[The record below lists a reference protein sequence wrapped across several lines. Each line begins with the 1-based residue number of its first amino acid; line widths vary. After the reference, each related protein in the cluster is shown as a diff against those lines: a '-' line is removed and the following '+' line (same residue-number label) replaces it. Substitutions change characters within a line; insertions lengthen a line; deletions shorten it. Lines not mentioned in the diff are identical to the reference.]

1 MLSLEFHRLIK
12 KHCEV
17 VPQLRSVW
25 AILRLKA
32 FPFSISFD
40 QYGQWTFPKGHLEA
54 GETSAEA
61 AIREVYEETGI
72 QGELGALVQTIYYD
86 VVKKG
91 RTLPKQVDF
100 FVMHTTQTIITLQ
113 ASEGIS
119 DYRWVDAATA
129 HELLS
134 YDQMKAVLMA
144 ALAAT
149 A

>member
-1 MLSLEFHRLIK
+1 MRDTAPHAAGCVIFNETPNGLHILLI
-12 KHCEV
+12 
-17 VPQLRSVW
+17 
-25 AILRLKA
+25 
-32 FPFSISFD
+32 FD

-61 AIREVYEETGI
+61 AVREVFEETGI

-86 VVKKG
+86 VIKKG

-100 FVMHTTQTIITLQ
+100 FVMHTTQTTVTLQ
-113 ASEGIS
+113 ASEGIN
-119 DYRWVDAATA
+119 DYRWVDAPTA
-129 HELLS
+129 MELLS
-134 YDQMKAVLMA
+134 YDQMKAVLTA

>member
-1 MLSLEFHRLIK
+1 MRDTAPHAAGCVIFRTTPDGVQILLI
-12 KHCEV
+12 
-17 VPQLRSVW
+17 
-25 AILRLKA
+25 
-32 FPFSISFD
+32 FD

-54 GETSAEA
+54 GETA
-61 AIREVYEETGI
+61 AAAAVREVFEETGI
-72 QGELGALVQTIYYD
+72 SGTLGPLVQTIFYD

-91 RTLPKQVDF
+91 RTLHKQVDF
-100 FVMHTTQTIITLQ
+100 FVLHTTQSTVTLQ

-119 DYRWVDAATA
+119 DYRWVDGATA

-134 YDQMKAVLMA
+134 YDQMKAVLTA

>member
-1 MLSLEFHRLIK
+1 MRDTAPHAAGCVIFNATPDGPRILLI
-12 KHCEV
+12 
-17 VPQLRSVW
+17 
-25 AILRLKA
+25 
-32 FPFSISFD
+32 FD

-54 GETSAEA
+54 GETSAAA

-91 RTLPKQVDF
+91 RTLHKQVDF
-100 FVMHTTQTIITLQ
+100 FVMHTTQRTVTLQ

-129 HELLS
+129 MTLLS
-134 YDQMKAVLMA
+134 YDQMQAVLTA

>member
-1 MLSLEFHRLIK
+1 MRDTAPHAAGCVIFNATPDELHILLI
-12 KHCEV
+12 
-17 VPQLRSVW
+17 
-25 AILRLKA
+25 
-32 FPFSISFD
+32 FD

-54 GETSAEA
+54 GETSAAA

-91 RTLPKQVDF
+91 RTLHKQVDF
-100 FVMHTTQTIITLQ
+100 FVMHTTQRTVTLQ

-129 HELLS
+129 MTLLS
-134 YDQMKAVLMA
+134 YDQMQAVLTA
-144 ALAAT
+144 ALAAS

>member
-1 MLSLEFHRLIK
+1 MRDTAPHAAGCVIFNAT
-12 KHCEV
+12 
-17 VPQLRSVW
+17 PDGLR
-25 AILRLKA
+25 ILV
-32 FPFSISFD
+32 IFD

-100 FVMHTTQTIITLQ
+100 FVMHTTQSTVTLQ

-144 ALAAT
+144 ALAGSA
-149 A
+149 

>member
-1 MLSLEFHRLIK
+1 MRDTAPHAAGCVIFNATPDGPRILLI
-12 KHCEV
+12 
-17 VPQLRSVW
+17 
-25 AILRLKA
+25 
-32 FPFSISFD
+32 FD

-54 GETSAEA
+54 SETSAAA

-91 RTLPKQVDF
+91 RTLRKQVDF
-100 FVMHTTQTIITLQ
+100 FVMHTTQHTVTLQ

-119 DYRWVDAATA
+119 DYRWGDATTA
-129 HELLS
+129 MTLLS
-134 YDQMKAVLMA
+134 YDQMKAVLTA
-144 ALAAT
+144 ALAAS

>member
-1 MLSLEFHRLIK
+1 MRDIAPHAAGCVIFRAT
-12 KHCEV
+12 
-17 VPQLRSVW
+17 PDGLR
-25 AILRLKA
+25 ILV
-32 FPFSISFD
+32 IFD

-61 AIREVYEETGI
+61 AVREVYEETGI
-72 QGELGALVQTIYYD
+72 QGELWALVQTIFYD

-134 YDQMKAVLMA
+134 YDQMKAVLTA
-144 ALAAT
+144 ALAAS

>member
-1 MLSLEFHRLIK
+1 MRDTAPHAAG
-12 KHCEV
+12 CV
-17 VPQLRSVW
+17 
-25 AILRLKA
+25 ILRATPDGLR
-32 FPFSISFD
+32 ILVIFD

-54 GETSAEA
+54 GETNAAA

-72 QGELGALVQTIYYD
+72 QGELGTLVQTIFYD

-100 FVMHTTQTIITLQ
+100 FVMHTTQTTVTLQ

-129 HELLS
+129 MALLS
-134 YDQMKAVLMA
+134 YDQMKAVLTA
-144 ALAAT
+144 ALAAS

>member
-1 MLSLEFHRLIK
+1 MRDTAPHAAGCVIFNATPDGPRILLI
-12 KHCEV
+12 
-17 VPQLRSVW
+17 
-25 AILRLKA
+25 
-32 FPFSISFD
+32 FD

-54 GETSAEA
+54 GESSAAA

-91 RTLPKQVDF
+91 RTLHKQVDF
-100 FVMHTTQTIITLQ
+100 FVMHTTQHTVTLQ

-119 DYRWVDAATA
+119 DYRWVDATTA
-129 HELLS
+129 MTLLS
-134 YDQMKAVLMA
+134 YDQMKVVLTA
-144 ALAAT
+144 ALAAS

>member
-1 MLSLEFHRLIK
+1 MRDTAPHAAGCVIFNAT
-12 KHCEV
+12 
-17 VPQLRSVW
+17 PDGLR
-25 AILRLKA
+25 ILV
-32 FPFSISFD
+32 IFD

-100 FVMHTTQTIITLQ
+100 FVMKTTQTTVSLQ

-134 YDQMKAVLMA
+134 YDQMKAVLTA
-144 ALAAT
+144 ALAAR

>member
-1 MLSLEFHRLIK
+1 MRDTAPHAAGCVIFNAT
-12 KHCEV
+12 
-17 VPQLRSVW
+17 PDGLR
-25 AILRLKA
+25 ILV
-32 FPFSISFD
+32 IFD

-100 FVMHTTQTIITLQ
+100 FVMHTTQTTVTLQ

-144 ALAAT
+144 ALAGSA
-149 A
+149 

>member
-1 MLSLEFHRLIK
+1 MRNTAPHAAG
-12 KHCEV
+12 CV
-17 VPQLRSVW
+17 VFRTNPDGVHVLV
-25 AILRLKA
+25 I
-32 FPFSISFD
+32 FD

-61 AIREVYEETGI
+61 AVREVYEETGI

-100 FVMHTTQTIITLQ
+100 FVMHTTQSTVTLQ

-119 DYRWVDAATA
+119 DYRWVDVATA
-129 HELLS
+129 HALLS
-134 YDQMKAVLMA
+134 YDQMKAVLTA
-144 ALAAT
+144 ALAAS

>member
-1 MLSLEFHRLIK
+1 MRDTAPHAAGCVIFNATPDGPRILLI
-12 KHCEV
+12 
-17 VPQLRSVW
+17 
-25 AILRLKA
+25 
-32 FPFSISFD
+32 FD

-54 GETSAEA
+54 GETSAAA
-61 AIREVYEETGI
+61 AIREVFEETGI

-91 RTLPKQVDF
+91 RTLHKQVDF
-100 FVMHTTQTIITLQ
+100 FVMHTTQRAVTLQ

-129 HELLS
+129 MTLLS
-134 YDQMKAVLMA
+134 YDQMQAVLTA